1 MRNISLA
8 FLSRQDRQCF
18 RRSCL
23 LPEGGGPPPP
33 HFNSLSSSHLV
44 SQALPEDLKYQVP
57 AVKNPLYRPSPS
69 TIPPSPPPPLPGIS
83 WHLLVSHHLSQDSL
97 KKGAQISTHS
107 RMLSQCR
114 WVREEIQSHL
124 VQSNWCAIIVRQP
137 CEMHLVRLESCQ
149 TAGLHS
155 T

>member
-1 MRNISLA
+1 MFSKE
-8 FLSRQDRQCF
+8 LSPARGRW
-18 RRSCL
+18 STTT
-23 LPEGGGPPPP
+23 

-44 SQALPEDLKYQVP
+44 SQALPGDLKYQVP